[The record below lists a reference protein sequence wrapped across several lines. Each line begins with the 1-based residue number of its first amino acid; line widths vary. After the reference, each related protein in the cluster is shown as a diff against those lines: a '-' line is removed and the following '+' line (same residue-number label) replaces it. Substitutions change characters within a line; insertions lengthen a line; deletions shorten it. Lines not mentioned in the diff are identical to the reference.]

1 MKLIPWSEKSGTPAR
16 IWPETGRFFDRFF
29 EDFLNDGPSL
39 PSLFKESFGNG
50 MPSVDVL
57 EKDGNLI
64 FKVELPGMDEK
75 DIQLQ
80 LEGNILT
87 IKGERKLE
95 NEEDRKDYHR
105 MESFYGSFARSF
117 TLPNTVDLDKVKAD
131 YKNGIL
137 KITVPQRPE
146 AKARAIPVSTS

>member
-1 MKLIPWSEKSGTPAR
+1 MWRKGF
-16 IWPETGRFFDRFF
+16 G
-29 EDFLNDGPSL
+29 DGV
-39 PSLFKESFGNG
+39 
-50 MPSVDVL
+50 PSVDVL
-57 EKDGNLI
+57 EKNGNLI

-80 LEGNILT
+80 VEGNMLT

-95 NEEDRKDYHR
+95 NEEDRKNYHR

-117 TLPNTVDLDKVKAD
+117 TLPDTVNLEKVKAK

-137 KITVPQRPE
+137 EITVPQRPE
-146 AKARAIPVSTS
+146 VLKKG